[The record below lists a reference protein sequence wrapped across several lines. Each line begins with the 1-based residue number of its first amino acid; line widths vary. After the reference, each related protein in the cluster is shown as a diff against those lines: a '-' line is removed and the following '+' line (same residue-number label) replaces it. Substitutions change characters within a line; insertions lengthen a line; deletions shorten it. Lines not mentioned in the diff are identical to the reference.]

1 MVKPPDPTA
10 RGGGRTASDQERRR
24 NEAEVSLPLSR
35 QLAERPPHRTE
46 RLRREVGA
54 VPGHYVQV
62 TADGIPFLCCD
73 APLYN
78 VLVILTL

>member
-10 RGGGRTASDQERRR
+10 RGGGRTASDQERGR
-24 NEAEVSLPLSR
+24 NDAEVSLPLSR
-35 QLAERPPHRTE
+35 QLAER
-46 RLRREVGA
+46 LRREVGA
-54 VPGHYVQV
+54 VPEHYVQV
-62 TADGIPFLCCD
+62 TVDGIPFLCCD